1 MTMEEIRQADPILAL
16 LQMVMVAWRKTFGRE
31 QVTTAQVI
39 KAAME
44 RANTCEG
51 HFEFAN
57 EQLREAV
64 LIVAGRGGEISN
76 DKLGKWL
83 SKNKGRIVDG
93 ARFEEVGKRQGVVV
107 WTLVTDKG
115 DW

>member
-1 MTMEEIRQADPILAL
+1 MTMEEIRQADPVLAL
-16 LQMVMVAWRKTFGRE
+16 LQMVMNVWRETFGNQ

-44 RANTCEG
+44 PANTGEG

-57 EQLREAV
+57 EQLREAI

-93 ARFEEVGKRQGVVV
+93 ARFEEF
-107 WTLVTDKG
+107 
-115 DW
+115 